1 MKSNQENQMTAK
13 WRSRALALALSLGA
27 CITAFAQNAI
37 QSINSS
43 QQAGSEVLRVELS
56 EALPAVP
63 AGFAIQTPPRI
74 AIDLPGVANALGK
87 NSVEVNQG
95 NLRDGMVTWG
105 NGKRSWLARE
115 GPGVLV
121 GDVDTGKHFYFRRNG

>member
-1 MKSNQENQMTAK
+1 MAATAAAAMTRRLRPASSA
-13 WRSRALALALSLGA
+13 RSRWVPAIASSQNAPPPPAVAPVPPPPSARTPPAWAIGSYQGYDPDSGDIVQLVVSGGGQVYLRDELGA
-27 CITAFAQNAI
+27 
-37 QSINSS
+37 
-43 QQAGSEVLRVELS
+43 L
-56 EALPAVP
+56 
-63 AGFAIQTPPRI
+63 
-74 AIDLPGVANALGK
+74 
-87 NSVEVNQG
+87 VNQG

>member
-1 MKSNQENQMTAK
+1 VPPSWAIGSYQGYDPDSGDIVQLVVSGGGQVYLRDE
-13 WRSRALALALSLGA
+13 LGA
-27 CITAFAQNAI
+27 
-37 QSINSS
+37 
-43 QQAGSEVLRVELS
+43 L
-56 EALPAVP
+56 
-63 AGFAIQTPPRI
+63 
-74 AIDLPGVANALGK
+74 
-87 NSVEVNQG
+87 VNQG